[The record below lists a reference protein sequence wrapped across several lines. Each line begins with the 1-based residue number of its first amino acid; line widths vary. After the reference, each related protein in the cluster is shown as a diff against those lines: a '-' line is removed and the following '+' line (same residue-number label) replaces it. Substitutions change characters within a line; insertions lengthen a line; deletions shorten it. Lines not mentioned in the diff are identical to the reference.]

1 MGDVKKSVWSAAAV
15 VVGALMV
22 AGGTVVRDRVDTGR
36 PAASTLALDNL
47 IVSKDQGPEVPEGA
61 YFREMVELLKR
72 EYVEPISDE
81 GKLAAGAVRGM
92 VQSLADPECL
102 FYDAKEYRAFQ
113 SARAGRYEGI
123 GVDLVLV
130 DDAMVG
136 TKGSSDPMGGMR
148 IPRLVVGAVV
158 PGGPADAAG
167 VKPGDWVES
176 VDGHWVLNARDIGA
190 FREAQRKFVGGSI
203 KEEIFRP
210 MQKAIRD
217 KTDHSILPLKA
228 REKLTVGSTGS
239 VKVVWNRGAGKRETA
254 IKRAASTVKA
264 LGTGATMVLRFIPG
278 ADQAL
283 KSAIQGRTEVVLD
296 LRGNAFGDVDV
307 MRKCLEVVA
316 KKGSY
321 GVLAGRDGKAV
332 DPLTVQVGNPAPP
345 KLKILVDAT
354 TRDTAEIFALA
365 LSSTGAATLSGG
377 KTAGDPHVVEAVSLP
392 GGEGYTLVT
401 ATYKR
406 SDPTGGAK

>member
-15 VVGALMV
+15 VAGALMV

-36 PAASTLALDNL
+36 PATSTLALDNL
-47 IVSKDQGPEVPEGA
+47 MVSKEQGREVPEGA

-72 EYVEPISDE
+72 EYVDPISDE

-92 VQSLADPECL
+92 VQSLTDPDCL
-102 FYDAKEYRAFQ
+102 FYEANEFRAFR

-136 TKGSSDPMGGMR
+136 EKGSADPMGGMR
-148 IPRLVVGAVV
+148 IPRLVAGAVV
-158 PGGPADAAG
+158 PGGPADLAG

-190 FREAQRKFVGGSI
+190 FRKSQRLFVDG
-203 KEEIFRP
+203 KLKQELFRP
-210 MQKAIRD
+210 MQKSIRD

-228 REKLTVGSTGS
+228 REKLAVGTSGS
-239 VKVVWNRGAGKRETA
+239 VKVVWNRGAA
-254 IKRAASTVKA
+254 KRATALKRAVSKA
-264 LGTGATMVLRFIPG
+264 VAVGSGPSLALRFLPG
-278 ADQAL
+278 ADKAL
-283 KSAIQGRTEVVLD
+283 KEALKGRTEVVLD
-296 LRGNAFGDVDV
+296 LRGNAFGDIDV
-307 MRKCLEVVA
+307 MRQCLEVVA

-321 GVLAGRDGKAV
+321 GVLVGREGKPA
-332 DPLTVQVGNPAPP
+332 DPLTVAVGNPAPP
-345 KLKILVDAT
+345 KLKLLVDAT
-354 TRDTAEIFALA
+354 TRDAAEIFALA

-377 KTAGDPHVVEAVSLP
+377 KTAGDPHVVEAIALP

-406 SDPTGGAK
+406 SLPAGGTK